1 MTSGTVSVELIRW
14 QMKDVWRMKR
24 NVLVFLTAE
33 DRNMAEITGAKPGQ
47 ELIDAMTL
55 RKCYERRACK
65 NIETRKYEIKPAR
78 TQKPRNMK

>member
-33 DRNMAEITGAKPGQ
+33 DRNMAEITGAKPG
-47 ELIDAMTL
+47 
-55 RKCYERRACK
+55 
-65 NIETRKYEIKPAR
+65 
-78 TQKPRNMK
+78 